1 MIERESKKGVAAT
14 RGLRA
19 AALAASVAAA
29 GAVIAAEEPR
39 MECPAFPLPEAK
51 LTWVAPNIAYN
62 GLPMQIRQF
71 DSKES
76 PKAILDYYRRE
87 WRGTR
92 ERPGNVEYPLDG
104 WQVIA
109 ALRERC
115 FYTVQVKA
123 SGKEGSTGLL
133 GMSRLPDPLQVR
145 EAGKHFPMMSGST
158 VINDIDHFDP
168 GKRGRTILL
177 TNEFSAHA
185 NAGFYRR
192 VLASDGWRVVVDHA
206 LPVGGNRTAYVM
218 TLKRGAA
225 ETNMSIS
232 RHGESTSV
240 LVNLV
245 DRP

>member
-1 MIERESKKGVAAT
+1 MTAVRCLMAAT
-14 RGLRA
+14 
-19 AALAASVAAA
+19 ALAASVAF
-29 GAVIAAEEPR
+29 AEGEKLD
-39 MECPAFPLPEAK
+39 CPAFPLPEAQ

-62 GLPMQIRQF
+62 GLPMQIREF

-76 PKAILDYYRRE
+76 PKAILDFYRRE
-87 WRGTR
+87 WRGTAQK
-92 ERPGNVEYPLDG
+92 PGNLEYPLAD

-123 SGKEGSTGLL
+123 SGKDGSTGLL
-133 GMSRLPDPLQVR
+133 GMSRLPDPLSVR
-145 EAGKHFPMMSGST
+145 EAGKNFPMMTGSN

-168 GKRGRTILL
+168 GKRGRTLFF
-177 TNEFSAHA
+177 TNEFSPDA

-192 VLASDGWRVVVDHA
+192 VLVQDGWSVIADHGI
-206 LPVGGNRTAYVM
+206 PVGNRYVYVM

-225 ETNMSIS
+225 ETSMSFA
-232 RHGESTSV
+232 RTGEFTSV
-240 LVNLV
+240 LVNMM

>member
-1 MIERESKKGVAAT
+1 MAACCLTAAWLAVAAS
-14 RGLRA
+14 A
-19 AALAASVAAA
+19 AF
-29 GAVIAAEEPR
+29 AVDEPR
-39 MECPAFPLPEAK
+39 LDCPAFPLPDAN

-87 WRGTR
+87 WRGTAQ
-92 ERPGNVEYPLDG
+92 RPGNVEYPLDG

-123 SGKEGSTGLL
+123 SGRDGSTGLL

-145 EAGKHFPMMSGST
+145 EAGKDFPMMTGSN

-168 GKRGRTILL
+168 GKRGRTIYF
-177 TNEFSAHA
+177 TNEFSPDA

-192 VLASDGWRVVVDHA
+192 VLGGDGWKIVVDNE
-206 LPVGGNRTAYVM
+206 LPVGGNRSAYVM

-225 ETNMSIS
+225 ETNMSIT
-232 RHGESTSV
+232 RNGEFTSV

>member
-1 MIERESKKGVAAT
+1 MTKGEYKMAVRCLIAAVLAVTASAAVAAD
-14 RGLRA
+14 
-19 AALAASVAAA
+19 
-29 GAVIAAEEPR
+29 EPR
-39 MECPAFPLPEAK
+39 LDCPAFPLPEAN

-87 WRGTR
+87 WRATPP
-92 ERPGNVEYPLDG
+92 RPSFVEYPLDG
-104 WQVIA
+104 WQVIG

-123 SGKEGSTGLL
+123 SGKDGSTGLL
-133 GMSRLPDPLQVR
+133 GMSRLPDPSQVR
-145 EAGKHFPMMSGST
+145 EAGKNFPMMSGSN

-168 GKRGRTILL
+168 GKRARTIFF
-177 TNEFSAHA
+177 TNDFSPDA

-192 VLASDGWRVVVDHA
+192 VLPGEGWRIVVDHE

-218 TLKRGAA
+218 TLKRGTA
-225 ETNMSIS
+225 ETSMSITRS
-232 RHGESTSV
+232 GESTNV
-240 LVNLV
+240 LVNLM

>member
-1 MIERESKKGVAAT
+1 MMRSAYRLAARRLMAAVLAVAGSAAVAADQQK
-14 RGLRA
+14 LD
-19 AALAASVAAA
+19 
-29 GAVIAAEEPR
+29 
-39 MECPAFPLPEAK
+39 CPAFPLPDAK
-51 LTWVAPNIAYN
+51 LTWIAPNIAFN
-62 GLPMQIRQF
+62 GLPMQIRSF

-92 ERPGNVEYPLDG
+92 ERPGNIEYPLEG

-109 ALRERC
+109 ALRDRC

-123 SGKEGSTGLL
+123 SDKDGSTGLL
-133 GMSRLPDPLQVR
+133 GMSRLTDPSQVR
-145 EAGKHFPMMSGST
+145 EAGKNFPMMTGSN

-168 GKRGRTILL
+168 GKRGRTLFF
-177 TNEFSAHA
+177 TNEFSPDA

-192 VLASDGWRVVVDHA
+192 VMPGDGWRIVADHE

-218 TLKRGAA
+218 TLKRGQA
-225 ETNMSIS
+225 ETSMSIT
-232 RHGESTSV
+232 RNGDYTNV
-240 LVNLV
+240 LVNLI

>member
-1 MIERESKKGVAAT
+1 MAAHSLVALLLAI
-14 RGLRA
+14 
-19 AALAASVAAA
+19 AASAAF
-29 GAVIAAEEPR
+29 AADDPKLD
-39 MECPAFPLPEAK
+39 CPAFPLPEAK

-87 WRGTR
+87 WRGTPQ
-92 ERPGNVEYPLDG
+92 RPGNVEYPLDG

-123 SGKEGSTGLL
+123 AGKDGSTGLL

-145 EAGKHFPMMSGST
+145 EAGKNFPMMSGSN

-168 GKRGRTILL
+168 GKRARTLYF
-177 TNEFSAHA
+177 TNEFTADA

-192 VLASDGWRVVVDHA
+192 VLTAEGWRIVVDHE

-225 ETNMSIS
+225 ETSMSIT
-232 RHGESTSV
+232 RNGETTSV
-240 LVNLV
+240 LVNLM

>member
-1 MIERESKKGVAAT
+1 MLGGEHRTAAH
-14 RGLRA
+14 RLLA
-19 AALAASVAAA
+19 AAAMLAVAGPAA
-29 GAVIAAEEPR
+29 GAADEPR
-39 MECPAFPLPEAK
+39 LDCAAFPLPDAK

-62 GLPMQIRQF
+62 GLPMQIRRF
-71 DSKES
+71 DSKEP

-123 SGKEGSTGLL
+123 AGKDGSTGLL

-145 EAGKHFPMMSGST
+145 EAGKHFPMMSGSN

-177 TNEFSAHA
+177 TNEFSPDA

-192 VLASDGWRVVVDHA
+192 VLGGEGWQIVVDNA

-225 ETNMSIS
+225 ETNMSIT
-232 RHGESTSV
+232 RNGEFTSV

>member
-1 MIERESKKGVAAT
+1 MT
-14 RGLRA
+14 RGKYGMAARCLMAAVLAVAGFA
-19 AALAASVAAA
+19 AAAAD
-29 GAVIAAEEPR
+29 EPR
-39 MECPAFPLPEAK
+39 IDCPAFPLPDAK
-51 LTWVAPNIAYN
+51 LTWVAPNIAFN

-92 ERPGNVEYPLDG
+92 DRPGSIEYPLDG

-123 SGKEGSTGLL
+123 ADKDGSSGLL
-133 GMSRLPDPLQVR
+133 GMSRLPDPNQVR
-145 EAGKHFPMMSGST
+145 EAGKNFPMMTGSN
-158 VINDIDHFDP
+158 VVNDIDHFDP
-168 GKRGRTILL
+168 GKRARTIFF
-177 TNEFSAHA
+177 TNEFSPDA

-192 VLASDGWRVVVDHA
+192 VLGGDGWRIVVDHA
-206 LPVGGNRTAYVM
+206 MPVGGNRFAHVL

-225 ETNMSIS
+225 ETNMSIT
-232 RHGESTSV
+232 RNGEFTNV
-240 LVNLV
+240 LVTLM

>member
-1 MIERESKKGVAAT
+1 MAA
-14 RGLRA
+14 RRLVA
-19 AALAASVAAA
+19 AALAVAGSAAVAAD
-29 GAVIAAEEPR
+29 GQPLD
-39 MECPAFPLPEAK
+39 CPAFPLPDAK
-51 LTWVAPNIAYN
+51 LTWVAPNIAFN

-123 SGKEGSTGLL
+123 SGKDGSTGLL

-145 EAGKHFPMMSGST
+145 EAGKNFPMMTGSN

-168 GKRGRTILL
+168 AKRARTIFF
-177 TNEFSAHA
+177 TNEFSPDA

-192 VLASDGWRVVVDHA
+192 VLGAEGWRIVVDHA

-218 TLKRGAA
+218 TLKRGTA
-225 ETNMSIS
+225 ETNMSIT
-232 RHGESTSV
+232 RNGESTNV
-240 LVNLV
+240 LVTLM

>member
-1 MIERESKKGVAAT
+1 MAVRCLMAAVLAVAAS
-14 RGLRA
+14 A
-19 AALAASVAAA
+19 AVAAD
-29 GAVIAAEEPR
+29 EPR
-39 MECPAFPLPEAK
+39 LDCPAFPLPEAK

-87 WRGTR
+87 WRTAPP
-92 ERPGNVEYPLDG
+92 RPSFVEYPLDG
-104 WQVIA
+104 WQVIG

-123 SGKEGSTGLL
+123 SGKDGSTGLL
-133 GMSRLPDPLQVR
+133 GMSRLPDPSQVR
-145 EAGKHFPMMSGST
+145 EAGKNFPMMTGSN

-168 GKRGRTILL
+168 GKRARTIFF
-177 TNEFSAHA
+177 TNDFSPDA

-192 VLASDGWRVVVDHA
+192 VLGGDGWRVVVDHE

-218 TLKRGAA
+218 TLKRGTA
-225 ETNMSIS
+225 ETNMSITRS
-232 RHGESTSV
+232 GESTNV
-240 LVNLV
+240 LVNLM

>member
-1 MIERESKKGVAAT
+1 MAAHRLMAVLLAVVAS
-14 RGLRA
+14 A
-19 AALAASVAAA
+19 AFAADD
-29 GAVIAAEEPR
+29 PKLD
-39 MECPAFPLPEAK
+39 CPAFPLPEAK

-87 WRGTR
+87 WRATPQ
-92 ERPGNVEYPLDG
+92 RPGNVEYPLDG

-123 SGKEGSTGLL
+123 SGKDGSTGLL

-145 EAGKHFPMMSGST
+145 EAGKNFPMMSGSN

-168 GKRGRTILL
+168 GKRARTIYF
-177 TNEFSAHA
+177 TNEFTADA

-192 VLASDGWRVVVDHA
+192 VLAAEGWRIVVDHE

-225 ETNMSIS
+225 ETSMSIT
-232 RHGESTSV
+232 RNGETTSV
-240 LVNLV
+240 LVNLM

>member
-1 MIERESKKGVAAT
+1 MIEGEKNKTGVMSW
-14 RGLRA
+14 LPA
-19 AALAASVAAA
+19 AAFTAAVAVAGAAA
-29 GAVIAAEEPR
+29 AADEPKLD
-39 MECPAFPLPEAK
+39 CPAFPLPEAK
-51 LTWVAPNIAYN
+51 LTWIAPNIAYN

-76 PKAILDYYRRE
+76 PKAILDYYRRQ
-87 WRGTR
+87 WRAA
-92 ERPGNVEYPLDG
+92 PPKPSFVEYPFDG
-104 WQVIA
+104 WQVVA

-133 GMSRLPDPLQVR
+133 GMSRLPEPSQVR
-145 EAGKHFPMMSGST
+145 EAGKNFPMMTGST
-158 VINDIDHFDP
+158 VLNDIDHFDP

-177 TNEFSAHA
+177 TNEFSADA

-192 VLASDGWRVVVDHA
+192 VLTSDGWRVMVDHT

-225 ETNMSIS
+225 ETNMSIT
-232 RHGESTSV
+232 RNGESTSV
-240 LVNLV
+240 LVNLM

>member
-1 MIERESKKGVAAT
+1 MTGRKYRIAARCLMAAVLALAGFAAVAADQPQ
-14 RGLRA
+14 LD
-19 AALAASVAAA
+19 
-29 GAVIAAEEPR
+29 
-39 MECPAFPLPEAK
+39 CPAFPLPDAK
-51 LTWVAPNIAYN
+51 LTWVAPNIAFN

-92 ERPGNVEYPLDG
+92 ERPGNIEYPLDD

-109 ALRERC
+109 ALRGRC

-123 SGKEGSTGLL
+123 VDRDGSTGLL
-133 GMSRLPDPLQVR
+133 GMSRLTDPSQVR
-145 EAGKHFPMMSGST
+145 EAGKNFPMMTGSN

-168 GKRGRTILL
+168 GKRGRTLFF
-177 TNEFSAHA
+177 TNDFSPDA

-192 VLASDGWRVVVDHA
+192 VMPGEGWRIVVDHE

-218 TLKRGAA
+218 TLKRGTA
-225 ETNMSIS
+225 ETSMSIT
-232 RHGESTSV
+232 RNGEFTNV
-240 LVNLV
+240 LVNLM

>member
-1 MIERESKKGVAAT
+1 MFGGECKVAVGWLLAAALSVAAT
-14 RGLRA
+14 A
-19 AALAASVAAA
+19 AVAAD
-29 GAVIAAEEPR
+29 EPR
-39 MECPAFPLPEAK
+39 LDCPAFPLPDAK
-51 LTWVAPNIAYN
+51 LTWIAPNIAFN

-123 SGKEGSTGLL
+123 SGQDGSTGLL
-133 GMSRLPDPLQVR
+133 GMSRLPDPSQVR
-145 EAGKHFPMMSGST
+145 EAGKNFPMMTGSN

-168 GKRGRTILL
+168 GKRARTIFF
-177 TNEFSAHA
+177 TNEFSPDA

-192 VLASDGWRVVVDHA
+192 VLGGEGWRIVVDHE

-225 ETNMSIS
+225 ETSMSIT
-232 RHGESTSV
+232 RNGESTTV
-240 LVNLV
+240 LVNLM

>member
-1 MIERESKKGVAAT
+1 MAVRCLMAAVLAVAAS
-14 RGLRA
+14 A
-19 AALAASVAAA
+19 AVAAD
-29 GAVIAAEEPR
+29 EPR
-39 MECPAFPLPEAK
+39 FDCPAFPLPEAK

-62 GLPMQIRQF
+62 GLPMQIREF

-92 ERPGNVEYPLDG
+92 ERPGNIEYPLDG

-123 SGKEGSTGLL
+123 SGKDGSTGLL

-145 EAGKHFPMMSGST
+145 EAGKNFPMMTGSN

-168 GKRGRTILL
+168 GKRARTIFF
-177 TNEFSAHA
+177 TNDFSPDA

-192 VLASDGWRVVVDHA
+192 VLGGEGWRIVVDHA

-225 ETNMSIS
+225 ETNMSIT
-232 RHGESTSV
+232 RNGESTNV
-240 LVNLV
+240 LVTLM

>member
-1 MIERESKKGVAAT
+1 MDRGENRGTMARGWLTAVAIAVT
-14 RGLRA
+14 LPA
-19 AALAASVAAA
+19 AAQ
-29 GAVIAAEEPR
+29 EPGID
-39 MECPAFPLPEAK
+39 CPAFPLPDAS

-71 DSKES
+71 ESKES

-87 WRGTR
+87 WRAVR
-92 ERPGNVEYPLDG
+92 DKPGNVEYPLDG

-109 ALRERC
+109 ALRGRC
-115 FYTVQVKA
+115 FYTVQVKP

-133 GMSRLPDPLQVR
+133 GMSRLPDPSQVR
-145 EAGKHFPMMSGST
+145 EVGKNFPMMSGST

-168 GKRGRTILL
+168 GKRGRTILF
-177 TNEFSAHA
+177 TNEFSPEA

-192 VLASDGWRVVVDHA
+192 VMSSDGWRIVADQA

-225 ETNMSIS
+225 ETSMSIT
-232 RHGESTSV
+232 RNGESTNV
-240 LVNLV
+240 LVNMM

>member
-1 MIERESKKGVAAT
+1 MAARCLMAAVLALAGSAAVAAD
-14 RGLRA
+14 
-19 AALAASVAAA
+19 
-29 GAVIAAEEPR
+29 EPR
-39 MECPAFPLPEAK
+39 LDCPAFPLPEAN
-51 LTWVAPNIAYN
+51 LTWIAPNIAYN

-87 WRGTR
+87 WRATPP
-92 ERPGNVEYPLDG
+92 RPSFVEYPLDG

-123 SGKEGSTGLL
+123 SGREGSTGLL
-133 GMSRLPDPLQVR
+133 GMSRLPEPSQVR
-145 EAGKHFPMMSGST
+145 EAGKNFPMMSGSN

-168 GKRGRTILL
+168 GKRARTIYF
-177 TNEFSAHA
+177 TNDFSPDA

-192 VLASDGWRVVVDHA
+192 VLTGEGWRVVVDHE

-218 TLKRGAA
+218 ILKRGTA
-225 ETNMSIS
+225 ETNMSITRS
-232 RHGESTSV
+232 GEFTNV
-240 LVNLV
+240 LVTLM